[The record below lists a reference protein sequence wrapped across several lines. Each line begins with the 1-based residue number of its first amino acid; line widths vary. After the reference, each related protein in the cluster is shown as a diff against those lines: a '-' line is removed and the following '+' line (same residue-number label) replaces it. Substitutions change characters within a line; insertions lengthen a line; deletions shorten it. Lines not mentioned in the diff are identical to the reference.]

1 MIEVFDE
8 MRKLGQLPD
17 SETIATAMNAYGKLK
32 EFDKAAVLYQ
42 TMREEGCVFSDR
54 VHFQMISLLGA
65 QKDFEALETLVGE
78 LSHDPNIDKRELYLV
93 AAGIYERAY
102 KFDKASQ
109 IISQIRSSNGF
120 DVQKFR

>member
-1 MIEVFDE
+1 
-8 MRKLGQLPD
+8 
-17 SETIATAMNAYGKLK
+17 
-32 EFDKAAVLYQ
+32 
-42 TMREEGCVFSDR
+42 MREEGCVFSDR

-78 LSHDPNIDKRELYLV
+78 LSHDPNIEKRELYLV
-93 AAGIYERAY
+93 AAGIYERSY

-109 IISQIRSSNGF
+109 IISQIRSPNGF